1 MMSHLEVLGLFFIM
15 LWVPTMILI
24 ATVCAARKESK

>member
-1 MMSHLEVLGLFFIM
+1 MSHMEVLGLFFIM
-15 LWVPTMILI
+15 LWPPVVFLI